1 MKNFFI
7 KVLKN
12 PYVINLIIMAVVSGA
27 VIYGV
32 LKWLDHYTLHNK
44 AVIVP
49 DVKGL
54 SIDEAAIFIQ
64 NNGLRYN
71 VIDSVFSKNVAPGAI
86 VEIIPGVGAKVK
98 EGRIL
103 FLTINATTSQMA
115 DIPEVAD
122 LSFRQAYALLKS
134 RGFVNIE
141 TEYVPGDY
149 KDLAI
154 EVEANGRV
162 LLPGEKTLLTAPL
175 ILKVSSGEAEM
186 PDDSLSVDIEPIT
199 PLDSEVETWF

>member
-49 DVKGL
+49 DIKGL

-186 PDDSLSVDIEPIT
+186 PNDSLSVDIEPIT
-199 PLDSEVETWF
+199 PLDSDVETWF

>member
-1 MKNFFI
+1 
-7 KVLKN
+7 
-12 PYVINLIIMAVVSGA
+12 MAVVSGA

-49 DVKGL
+49 DIKGL

-186 PDDSLSVDIEPIT
+186 PNDSLSVDIEPIT
-199 PLDSEVETWF
+199 PLDSDVETWF

>member
-1 MKNFFI
+1 M
-7 KVLKN
+7 V
-12 PYVINLIIMAVVSGA
+12 VVSGA

-32 LKWLDHYTLHNK
+32 LKWLDHYTHHNQ

-49 DVKGL
+49 DIKGL
-54 SIDEAAIFIQ
+54 SVDEAAIFIQ
-64 NNGLRYN
+64 NSGLRYN
-71 VIDSVFSKNVAPGAI
+71 VIDSVFSKQVAPGAI

-115 DIPEVAD
+115 DIPEVED

-134 RGFVNIE
+134 RGFSNIE
-141 TEYVPGDY
+141 TEYIPGDY

-154 EVEANGRV
+154 GVEMNGRILEV
-162 LLPGEKTLLTAPL
+162 GEKILLTAPL
-175 ILKVSSGEAEM
+175 VLKVSSGEAEIVT
-186 PDDSLSVDIEPIT
+186 DSLSVDIEPVT
-199 PLDSEVETWF
+199 PLDSEVESWF